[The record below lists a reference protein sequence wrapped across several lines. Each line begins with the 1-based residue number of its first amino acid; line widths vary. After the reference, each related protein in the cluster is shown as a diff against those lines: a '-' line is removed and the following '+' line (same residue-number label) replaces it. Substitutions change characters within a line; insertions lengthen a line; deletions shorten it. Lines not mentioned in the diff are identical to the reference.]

1 MKAREFPLLMNK
13 SSFTVVHLLNTG
25 TEHQHHLHLSSFT
38 ADRPLSANNVQ
49 DDTNV
54 KEITE
59 EETKLK

>member
-1 MKAREFPLLMNK
+1 MKAREFPLLITK
-13 SSFTVVHLLNTG
+13 SSFSVVHLNTG

-59 EETKLK
+59 E